1 MISLRNSKFNS
12 YLFLHKIMLQLLNC
26 GQTLSAVIT
35 QNSLTC
41 DLNCQFVRLQKIIDS
56 ILWTLLNKCI
66 ILPWIPWWNLLIS
79 NFQFSVVFRV
89 KLNLHSKCMKAVNT
103 CNTEM
108 IGLIKLQKLSWWHFY
123 FWKQPYFPKSIEQ
136 TVICLLLFL
145 LHWIPSRVA
154 LAEIKC
160 TVHFP
165 FLIVTLKYT
174 IGAKCLLFLWYILC
188 YFPILIPLRSTV
200 FNQLW
205 GQIHTPKHLFSACRL
220 FYCIIHT

>member
-1 MISLRNSKFNS
+1 MQCKKPFWYVSLRNSKFNS
-12 YLFLHKIMLQLLNC
+12 WLFLHKIMLQLLNF
-26 GQTLSAVIT
+26 GQTLSAVMT

-41 DLNCQFVRLQKIIDS
+41 DLNCQFVRLQKIIHS

-108 IGLIKLQKLSWWHFY
+108 IGLIKSQKLAWWIYCF
-123 FWKQPYFPKSIEQ
+123 FGKP
-136 TVICLLLFL
+136 L
-145 LHWIPSRVA
+145 
-154 LAEIKC
+154 
-160 TVHFP
+160 
-165 FLIVTLKYT
+165 
-174 IGAKCLLFLWYILC
+174 
-188 YFPILIPLRSTV
+188 FPIVISLCSTV

-205 GQIHTPKHLFSACRL
+205 GQIVHENMYSFTACML
-220 FYCIIHT
+220 FYSEQYV